1 MSPAVQGSAV
11 RDVPRGALMTEQ
23 QSATTRTAIL
33 VVDDSKVIRIALQR
47 ILQGERV
54 VYEAADGE
62 EAWSLLQRNADIG
75 LVLTDLSMPGL
86 DGQDLLLRIRDGAEG
101 LPADLP
107 VAIITGQESD
117 EEASREWLQLGANA
131 VLMKPFVPGRV
142 REVVND
148 LLPLTTGGGGDQL
161 LRQEVDRLRRELM
174 LRQQSASEREA
185 QREIERLHTA
195 LSEARDEATAALQRA
210 EESEGQLAELQAAE
224 LIAGEDPGEETAT
237 PDSSERVEELE
248 VLRAR
253 VREFENENIRLDHE
267 LVELDRLRETVQ
279 KERDQALEEA
289 SRLRQERNQQCE
301 RAAAAERA
309 RADLEA
315 RCSEQDGSSSALAER
330 LARREQE
337 LEESRER
344 NQTLRARIR
353 ELELGS
359 ATSLSGQERDAPAA
373 RGEAH
378 EPLVA
383 RANEPMSPAPAMAA
397 DTPAARP
404 SSRKRR
410 SRPAPSRGWR
420 WLKLAI
426 LVMVAVVVGLGT
438 LIFFRNF

>member
-1 MSPAVQGSAV
+1 
-11 RDVPRGALMTEQ
+11 MTEQ
-23 QSATTRTAIL
+23 KPSATRTAIL

-117 EEASREWLQLGANA
+117 EAASREWLQLGANA

-142 REVVND
+142 REVVNE
-148 LLPLTTGGGGDQL
+148 LLPLAPGGGGDQA
-161 LRQEVDRLRRELM
+161 LRQEVERLRRELM

-185 QREIERLHTA
+185 QREIERLRTA

-224 LIAGEDPGEETAT
+224 VIAEEPLDEEAAV
-237 PDSSERVEELE
+237 PDSPEQVEELE
-248 VLRAR
+248 KLRAR

-279 KERDQALEEA
+279 RERDQALEEA
-289 SRLRQERNQQCE
+289 ARLRQERNQQCE

-330 LARREQE
+330 LAKREQE
-337 LEESRER
+337 LAEARER
-344 NQTLRARIR
+344 NQDLRARIR

-359 ATSLSGQERDAPAA
+359 VAPDATPALSGREHDAPVA

-383 RANEPMSPAPAMAA
+383 RANEPMAAAPALAA

-410 SRPAPSRGWR
+410 SRSAPSRGWR

-426 LVMVAVVVGLGT
+426 LIMVAVVVGLGT

>member
-1 MSPAVQGSAV
+1 MTDQQPAA
-11 RDVPRGALMTEQ
+11 
-23 QSATTRTAIL
+23 TRTAIL

-86 DGQDLLLRIRDGAEG
+86 DGQDLLLRIRDGVEG
-101 LPADLP
+101 LPAELP
-107 VAIITGQESD
+107 VVIITGQESD
-117 EEASREWLQLGANA
+117 EAASSEWLQLGANA

-148 LLPLTTGGGGDQL
+148 LLPLAPGNGDQA
-161 LRQEVDRLRRELM
+161 LRQELERLRRELM

-185 QREIERLHTA
+185 QREIERLRTA

-224 LIAGEDPGEETAT
+224 LIAADDPDQEVSP
-237 PDSSERVEELE
+237 PDSPEQLEELDR
-248 VLRAR
+248 LRAR

-289 SRLRQERNQQCE
+289 ARLRQERNQHCE

-330 LARREQE
+330 LAQREKE
-337 LEESRER
+337 LVEARER
-344 NQTLRARIR
+344 NQALRARIR
-353 ELELGS
+353 ELELGA
-359 ATSLSGQERDAPAA
+359 ATPGPGPSLSGQGREAPAA
-373 RGEAH
+373 QGEAH

-383 RANEPMSPAPAMAA
+383 RASEPTAAAPALAA
-397 DTPAARP
+397 DAPAARP
-404 SSRKRR
+404 SSRKRHSR
-410 SRPAPSRGWR
+410 SAPSRGWR

-426 LVMVAVVVGLGT
+426 LVMVTVVVGLGT